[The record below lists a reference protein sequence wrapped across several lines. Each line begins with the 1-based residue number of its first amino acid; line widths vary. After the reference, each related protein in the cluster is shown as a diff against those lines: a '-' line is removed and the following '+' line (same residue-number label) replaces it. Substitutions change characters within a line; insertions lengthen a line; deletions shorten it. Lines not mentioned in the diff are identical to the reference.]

1 MSLYAPGSRKLV
13 FFTAFVAVSLWA
25 TLNAQSVSAAERVS
39 PHDAQ
44 GACLSCH
51 IATERDLRSDRLSG
65 DGKSQLKS
73 DANGVCLQ
81 CHGIDFGHGVGKKPE
96 MNRKGLP
103 LDGDGLIACAI
114 TCHDMHVVAA
124 ENPHQKAYHLRIPVE
139 DLCFS
144 CHDR

>member
-1 MSLYAPGSRKLV
+1 MTLYAPASRTPLL
-13 FFTAFVAVSLWA
+13 FTALVAASLWGI
-25 TLNAQSVSAAERVS
+25 LNAQSVSAVERVS

-51 IATERDLRSDRLSG
+51 IATERDLRSDRFSV

-73 DANGVCLQ
+73 DVNEVCLQ
-81 CHGIDFGHGVGKKPE
+81 CHGIDFGHGVGKKPG

-103 LDGDGLIACAI
+103 LDENGLIACAI
-114 TCHDMHVVAA
+114 TCHDMHVVAP